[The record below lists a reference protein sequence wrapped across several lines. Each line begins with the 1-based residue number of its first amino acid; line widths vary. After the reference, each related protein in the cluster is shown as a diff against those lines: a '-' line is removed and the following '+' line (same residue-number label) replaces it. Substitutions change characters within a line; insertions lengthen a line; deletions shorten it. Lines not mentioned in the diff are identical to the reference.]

1 MHRNRDRP
9 SKKENLSQNN
19 HLVRPG
25 SFDRMGEDL
34 PAALGDCEEEDAF
47 F

>member
-1 MHRNRDRP
+1 MLRMPDRP
-9 SKKENLSQNN
+9 SKKDNLSQNN

-25 SFDRMGEDL
+25 SFDRMGEDHL
-34 PAALGDCEEEDAF
+34 AALGDCEEEDAF